1 MVGRQR
7 GAQEGTRTSAKSS
20 MTWPQ
25 HSVSSNKAPAS
36 ILSSTMVLWIYQG
49 LTHSLVQGSHTLI
62 ISEVSP
68 LPTTYLCFA
77 DILDIVQWSW
87 KLKWIIIRRFNIYPQ
102 KWAMTTTI
110 KYCMVESAFSQSEQL
125 VIYICC
131 LHFSG
136 LSRACSDMTVGFMII
151 LFNVICTLAQALY
164 GVCGEPAWHL
174 FSLEGS
180 GGA

>member
-1 MVGRQR
+1 
-7 GAQEGTRTSAKSS
+7 
-20 MTWPQ
+20 
-25 HSVSSNKAPAS
+25 
-36 ILSSTMVLWIYQG
+36 
-49 LTHSLVQGSHTLI
+49 
-62 ISEVSP
+62 
-68 LPTTYLCFA
+68 
-77 DILDIVQWSW
+77 
-87 KLKWIIIRRFNIYPQ
+87 
-102 KWAMTTTI
+102 MTTTI

-125 VIYICC
+125 FIYICC

-164 GVCGEPAWHL
+164 GVCGESAWHL